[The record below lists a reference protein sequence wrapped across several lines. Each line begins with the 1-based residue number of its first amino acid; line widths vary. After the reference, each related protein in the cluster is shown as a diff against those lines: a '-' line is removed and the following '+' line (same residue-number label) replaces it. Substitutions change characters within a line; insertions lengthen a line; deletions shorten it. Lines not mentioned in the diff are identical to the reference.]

1 MKHNVIKKTM
11 ISLCAFALC
20 AGLTACSENH
30 EKTAEKFLTSVQT
43 QDFAT
48 AMSCMDEDNR
58 LNRVFSAVDGVS
70 VPGLMRF
77 TAHFLS
83 R

>member
-11 ISLCAFALC
+11 VSLCAFALC
-20 AGLTACSENH
+20 AGLTACSENQ

-48 AMSCMDEDNR
+48 ADRKSTR
-58 LNRVFSAVDGVS
+58 LNSSHR
-70 VPGLMRF
+70 
-77 TAHFLS
+77 T
-83 R
+83 

>member
-11 ISLCAFALC
+11 VSLCAFALC
-20 AGLTACSENH
+20 AGLTACSENQ

-48 AMSCMDEDNR
+48 AMSCMD
-58 LNRVFSAVDGVS
+58 
-70 VPGLMRF
+70 
-77 TAHFLS
+77 
-83 R
+83 